1 MANPFAKL
9 RSKLNE
15 LMGDKEVRQSEEA
28 QKEYVELD
36 TSASDGK
43 KKIMVQNF
51 SIEDFSDIKGVLDAL
66 REGYTIAVLNI
77 RPLRETDTVDLQ
89 RAINKLKKTTEAI
102 NGDIAGLG
110 EDYILVTPEI
120 AKIVRDKK
128 KSQSKE
134 VQKELDNSDNLE
146 TY

>member
-51 SIEDFSDIKGVLDAL
+51 TIEDFL
-66 REGYTIAVLNI
+66 
-77 RPLRETDTVDLQ
+77 
-89 RAINKLKKTTEAI
+89 
-102 NGDIAGLG
+102 
-110 EDYILVTPEI
+110 
-120 AKIVRDKK
+120 
-128 KSQSKE
+128 
-134 VQKELDNSDNLE
+134 
-146 TY
+146 

>member
-1 MANPFAKL
+1 M
-9 RSKLNE
+9 
-15 LMGDKEVRQSEEA
+15 MGDKEVRQSEEA

-36 TSASDGK
+36 TSASEGSK
-43 KKIMVQNF
+43 RITVQNY
-51 SIEDFSDIKGVLDAL
+51 SIEDFSDIKNVLDAL

-110 EDYILVTPEI
+110 EDYIIVTPEI
-120 AKIVRDKK
+120 ARIARDKK
-128 KSQSKE
+128 KSKSAE
-134 VQKELDNSDNLE
+134 VQKELDNSDLE

>member
-1 MANPFAKL
+1 MGNPFTKL

-15 LMGDKEVRQSEEA
+15 MMGDKEVRQSEEA

-36 TSASDGK
+36 TSASEGSK
-43 KKIMVQNF
+43 RITVQNY
-51 SIEDFSDIKGVLDAL
+51 SIEDFSDIKNVLDAL

-110 EDYILVTPEI
+110 EDYIIVTPEI
-120 AKIVRDKK
+120 ARIARDKK
-128 KSQSKE
+128 KSKSAE
-134 VQKELDNSDNLE
+134 VQKELDNSDLE

>member
-1 MANPFAKL
+1 MANPFTKL

-36 TSASDGK
+36 TSASEGK
-43 KKIMVQNF
+43 RRIIVKNYT
-51 SIEDFSDIKGVLDAL
+51 IEDFSDIKGVLDAL

-89 RAINKLKKTTEAI
+89 RAINKLKKTAEAI

-110 EDYILVTPEI
+110 EDYIIATPEI
-120 AKIVRDKK
+120 AKIARDKK
-128 KSQSKE
+128 RSQPQE
-134 VQKELDNSDNLE
+134 VQKELDSDIE

>member
-1 MANPFAKL
+1 MANPFTRL

-15 LMGDKEVRQSEEA
+15 LMGDREVRQSEEA

-36 TSASDGK
+36 TSASEGK
-43 KKIMVQNF
+43 KRIIVKNYT
-51 SIEDFSDIKGVLDAL
+51 IEDFSDIKGVLDGL

-110 EDYILVTPEI
+110 EDYIIATPEI
-120 AKIVRDKK
+120 AKIARDKK
-128 KSQSKE
+128 RSQPQE
-134 VQKELDNSDNLE
+134 VQKELDNSDLE

>member
-1 MANPFAKL
+1 
-9 RSKLNE
+9 
-15 LMGDKEVRQSEEA
+15 
-28 QKEYVELD
+28 
-36 TSASDGK
+36 
-43 KKIMVQNF
+43 
-51 SIEDFSDIKGVLDAL
+51 
-66 REGYTIAVLNI
+66 
-77 RPLRETDTVDLQ
+77 LRETDTVDLQ

-128 KSQSKE
+128 RSQSKE
-134 VQKELDNSDNLE
+134 VQKELDNSDLE

>member
-1 MANPFAKL
+1 MANPFTKL
-9 RSKLNE
+9 RSKLNT

-36 TSASDGK
+36 TSASEGK
-43 KKIMVQNF
+43 KRILVKNYT
-51 SIEDFSDIKGVLDAL
+51 IEDFSDIKGVLDAL
-66 REGYTIAVLNI
+66 REGYTIAILNI

-89 RAINKLKKTTEAI
+89 RAINKLKKTAEAI

-110 EDYILVTPEI
+110 EDYIIATPEI
-120 AKIVRDKK
+120 AKIARDKK
-128 KSQSKE
+128 RAQSAE
-134 VQKELDNSDNLE
+134 VQKELDNSDLE